1 MRTRG
6 FHLSIRDEDMNK
18 DLYFAPY
25 QTTRQLAICHD
36 FNSEDA
42 CKRQLYRLAR
52 REIVEPYTPIPGLT
66 IWKLTNWAWARQADA
81 ADRRGERNRTWP
93 EPERVQHYVD
103 ANDIYV
109 HASPHL
115 DNKLGKYPEWK
126 WLDERRAYRQYNTRN
141 GLRKH
146 QPDAEIRF
154 GGKVYF
160 MERQT
165 HRARKTATDFKERC
179 ERYRTYLNHFGFS
192 NTDVALVFACDT
204 ERDMRYAREGAK
216 EYGIPHFADTLGEVV
231 EYLKEGAE
239 EAANRME
246 RMEEEAS

>member
-6 FHLSIRDEDMNK
+6 FHLSIRDENLNK

-25 QTTRQLAICHD
+25 QTTRQLAICHA
-36 FNSEDA
+36 FSSEDS
-42 CKRQLYRLAR
+42 CKRQLYRLAGR
-52 REIVEPYTPIPGLT
+52 GIVEPYTPFKGFT
-66 IWKLTNWAWARQADA
+66 IWKLTNWAWARQAEA

-93 EPERVQHYVD
+93 EPERVQHYLD

-109 HASPHL
+109 HASAYL
-115 DNKLGKYPEWK
+115 DNKLGKYPEWE
-126 WLDERRAYRQYNTRN
+126 WVDERRAFRQYTTRN
-141 GLRKH
+141 GTRKH

-165 HRARKTATDFKERC
+165 HRSREPLSEFMKRC

-192 NTDVALVFACDT
+192 NPEIALVFACDT

-239 EAANRME
+239 EAADRMQGT
-246 RMEEEAS
+246 EEQAS